1 MCLVGKHLWKIPF
14 PKVKKVIDKF
24 PTYVDIY
31 RNVKNEFG
39 EPGGKDLVCSVKG
52 FYHEGNTQISAITTD
67 KGQVKRS
74 KQMFLMVI
82 YDEDTV
88 KIKENDYF
96 LLDDVKYIIKDL
108 GNQNRLNIYFDMLV
122 ERC

>member
-1 MCLVGKHLWKIPF
+1 MIANKIK
-14 PKVKKVIDKF
+14 PKIQKVIDKF

-31 RNVKNEFG
+31 RDVKNEFG
-39 EPGGKDLVCSVKG
+39 EPVGKDLICTVKG
-52 FYHEGNTQISAITTD
+52 FYHEGNTQISASTTD

-74 KQMFLMVI
+74 KQIFLMVV
-82 YDEDTV
+82 YDDTTI

-96 LLDDVKYIIKDL
+96 SLDDVRYIIRDL

>member
-1 MCLVGKHLWKIPF
+1 MIANKIK
-14 PKVKKVIDKF
+14 PKIQKVIDKF

-31 RNVKNEFG
+31 RDVKNEFG
-39 EPGGKDLVCSVKG
+39 EPVGKDLICSVKG

-74 KQMFLMVI
+74 KQIFLMVV
-82 YDEDTV
+82 YDDTTI

-96 LLDDVKYIIKDL
+96 SLDDVRYIIRDL

>member
-1 MCLVGKHLWKIPF
+1 MIANKIK
-14 PKVKKVIDKF
+14 PKIQKVIDKF
-24 PTYVDIY
+24 PTCVDIY
-31 RNVKNEFG
+31 RDIKNEFG
-39 EPGGKDLVCSVKG
+39 EPGGEDLICSVKG

-67 KGQVKRS
+67 KGQVKRN
-74 KQMFLMVI
+74 KQIFLMVV
-82 YDEDTV
+82 YDDTTI

-96 LLDDVKYIIKDL
+96 LLEDTKYIIKDL

>member
-1 MCLVGKHLWKIPF
+1 MIANKIK
-14 PKVKKVIDKF
+14 PKIQKVIDKF

-31 RNVKNEFG
+31 RDVKNEFG
-39 EPGGKDLVCSVKG
+39 EPVGKDLICTVKG
-52 FYHEGNTQISAITTD
+52 FYHEGNTQISTITTD

-74 KQMFLMVI
+74 KQIFLMVV
-82 YDEDTV
+82 YDDTTV

-96 LLDDVKYIIKDL
+96 LLDDVKYIIRDL

>member
-1 MCLVGKHLWKIPF
+1 MIANKIK
-14 PKVKKVIDKF
+14 PKIQKVIDKF
-24 PTYVDIY
+24 PTYIDIY
-31 RNVKNEFG
+31 RDVKNEFG
-39 EPGGKDLVCSVKG
+39 EPVGKDLICSVKG

-74 KQMFLMVI
+74 KQIFLMVV
-82 YDEDTV
+82 YDDTTI

-96 LLDDVKYIIKDL
+96 SLDDVRYIIRDL

>member
-1 MCLVGKHLWKIPF
+1 MIANKIK
-14 PKVKKVIDKF
+14 PKIKKVIDKF

-31 RNVKNEFG
+31 RDIKNEYG
-39 EPGGKDLVCSVKG
+39 EHGGKDLICSVKG
-52 FYHEGNTQISAITTD
+52 FYHEGKTQISAITTD

-74 KQMFLMVI
+74 KQIFLMVM
-82 YDEDTV
+82 YDDTTV

-96 LLDDVKYIIKDL
+96 LLDDVRYIIKDL
-108 GNQNRLNIYFDMLV
+108 GNQNRLNIYLDMLV

>member
-1 MCLVGKHLWKIPF
+1 MIANKIK
-14 PKVKKVIDKF
+14 PKIQKVIDKF

-31 RNVKNEFG
+31 RDIKNEFG
-39 EPGGKDLVCSVKG
+39 EPVGKDLICSVKG

-74 KQMFLMVI
+74 KQIFLMVAH
-82 YDEDTV
+82 DDTTA

-96 LLDDVKYIIKDL
+96 MLEDIKYIIKDL
-108 GNQNRLNIYFDMLV
+108 GNQNRLNIYLDMLV

>member
-1 MCLVGKHLWKIPF
+1 MIANKIK

-31 RNVKNEFG
+31 RDIKNEFG

-74 KQMFLMVI
+74 KQMFLMVV
-82 YDEDTV
+82 YDEDTI

-96 LLDDVKYIIKDL
+96 CTIWYYFFH
-108 GNQNRLNIYFDMLV
+108 NQILILNKLYYNK
-122 ERC
+122 R

>member
-1 MCLVGKHLWKIPF
+1 MIANKIK
-14 PKVKKVIDKF
+14 PKIQKVIDKF

-31 RNVKNEFG
+31 RDVKNEFG
-39 EPGGKDLVCSVKG
+39 EPGGKDLICSVKG

-74 KQMFLMVI
+74 KQIFLMVV
-82 YDEDTV
+82 YDDTTA

-96 LLDDVKYIIKDL
+96 FLEDVKYIIKDL
-108 GNQNRLNIYFDMLV
+108 GNQNRLNIYLDMLV
-122 ERC
+122 ERG

>member
-1 MCLVGKHLWKIPF
+1 MSNIANKIK

-24 PTYVDIY
+24 PTHVDVY
-31 RNVKNEFG
+31 RDVKNEFG
-39 EPGGKDLVCSVKG
+39 EPEGKDLICSVKG

-74 KQMFLMVI
+74 KQVFLMVI
-82 YDEDTV
+82 YNEDTV

-96 LLDDVKYIIKDL
+96 LLDNVKYVIKDK
-108 GNQNRLNIYFDMLV
+108 GNQNRLNIYFDMLLEV
-122 ERC
+122 N

>member
-1 MCLVGKHLWKIPF
+1 MPMIANKIK
-14 PKVKKVIDKF
+14 PKIQKVIDKF

-31 RNVKNEFG
+31 RNPKNEFG
-39 EPGGKDLVCSVKG
+39 EPGGKDLICSVKG
-52 FYHEGNTQISAITTD
+52 FYHEGNAQISVITTD

-74 KQMFLMVI
+74 KQIFLMVI
-82 YDEDTV
+82 YDEDTM

-96 LLDDVKYIIKDL
+96 FLEDVKYIIKDL
-108 GNQNRLNIYFDMLV
+108 GNQNRLNIYFDMLL

>member
-1 MCLVGKHLWKIPF
+1 MIAN
-14 PKVKKVIDKF
+14 KVKPKIQKVIDKF

-31 RNVKNEFG
+31 RDVKNEFG
-39 EPGGKDLVCSVKG
+39 EPDGKDLICSVKG

-74 KQMFLMVI
+74 KQIFLMVI
-82 YDEDTV
+82 YDEDTM

-96 LLDDVKYIIKDL
+96 LLDDTKYIIKDL
-108 GNQNRLNIYFDMLV
+108 GNQNRLNIYFDMLL

>member
-1 MCLVGKHLWKIPF
+1 MIANKIK
-14 PKVKKVIDKF
+14 PKIQKVIDKF

-31 RNVKNEFG
+31 RDVKNEFG
-39 EPGGKDLVCSVKG
+39 EPVGKDLICTVKG

-74 KQMFLMVI
+74 KQIFLMVV
-82 YDEDTV
+82 YDDTTI

-96 LLDDVKYIIKDL
+96 LLDDTKYIIKYL
-108 GNQNRLNIYFDMLV
+108 GNQNRLNIYLDMLV

>member
-1 MCLVGKHLWKIPF
+1 MIANKIK
-14 PKVKKVIDKF
+14 PKIQKVIDKF
-24 PTYVDIY
+24 PTYIDIY
-31 RNVKNEFG
+31 RDVKNEFG
-39 EPGGKDLVCSVKG
+39 EPVGKDLICTVKG

-74 KQMFLMVI
+74 KQIFLMVV
-82 YDEDTV
+82 YDDTTI

-96 LLDDVKYIIKDL
+96 SLDDVRYIIRDL

>member
-1 MCLVGKHLWKIPF
+1 MIAN
-14 PKVKKVIDKF
+14 KVKPKIQRVIDKF
-24 PTYVDIY
+24 PTYVDVY
-31 RNVKNEFG
+31 RDVENEFG
-39 EPGGKDLVCSVKG
+39 EPEGKDLICSVKG
-52 FYHEGNTQISAITTD
+52 FYHEGNTQISAITAD

-74 KQMFLMVI
+74 KQMFLMVV
-82 YDEDTV
+82 YDDITI

-96 LLDDVKYIIKDL
+96 MLEDTKYIIRDL

>member
-1 MCLVGKHLWKIPF
+1 MIANKIK

-31 RNVKNEFG
+31 RDVKNEFG
-39 EPGGKDLVCSVKG
+39 ESEGKDLVCSVKG

-74 KQMFLMVI
+74 KQMFLMVV

-96 LLDDVKYIIKDL
+96 LLDNVKYIIKDL

>member
-1 MCLVGKHLWKIPF
+1 MIAN
-14 PKVKKVIDKF
+14 KVKPKIQKVIDKF

-31 RNVKNEFG
+31 RDVKNEFG
-39 EPGGKDLVCSVKG
+39 EPVGKDLICTVKG

-74 KQMFLMVI
+74 KQIFLMVV
-82 YDEDTV
+82 YDDTTI

-96 LLDDVKYIIKDL
+96 SLDDVRYIIRDL

>member
-1 MCLVGKHLWKIPF
+1 MIANKIK
-14 PKVKKVIDKF
+14 PKIQKVIDKF

-31 RNVKNEFG
+31 RDVKNEFG

-74 KQMFLMVI
+74 KQMFLMVV
-82 YDEDTV
+82 YDEDTI

-96 LLDDVKYIIKDL
+96 LLDNVKYIIKDL

-122 ERC
+122 ERCYYEF

>member
-1 MCLVGKHLWKIPF
+1 MIANKIK
-14 PKVKKVIDKF
+14 PKIQKVIDKF

-31 RNVKNEFG
+31 RDVKNEFG
-39 EPGGKDLVCSVKG
+39 EPVGKDLICTVKG

-74 KQMFLMVI
+74 KQIFLMVV
-82 YDEDTV
+82 YDDTTI

-96 LLDDVKYIIKDL
+96 SLDDVRYIIRDL

>member
-1 MCLVGKHLWKIPF
+1 MIAN
-14 PKVKKVIDKF
+14 KVKPKIQKVIDKF

-31 RNVKNEFG
+31 RDVKNEFG
-39 EPGGKDLVCSVKG
+39 EPDGKDLICSVKG

-67 KGQVKRS
+67 KGQVKRN
-74 KQMFLMVI
+74 KQIFLMVV
-82 YDEDTV
+82 YDDTAV

-96 LLDDVKYIIKDL
+96 LLDDARYVIKDL
-108 GNQNRLNIYFDMLV
+108 GNQNRLNIYLDMLV